1 MTIRY
6 ELNPPKADG
15 YTQKQIDTI
24 SQRITLIS
32 SVCDGVHLTD
42 SVLGIP
48 RISPFEIA
56 KLVRKYNTDMKI
68 TASLRVRDRNLGEIE
83 ELVRESNEFLD
94 GILVLMGDK
103 SQNSSNESGLF
114 PSQVVRHLLD
124 HDINGDCELF
134 LSIPNS
140 PNFEKI
146 QKKLTAKPKGFF
158 TQVIHS
164 KTQVKRIFDYLDP
177 KGFSVIPC
185 IIFPSNKNSKSAE
198 FLNLDWSNYQD
209 DVDGFIKYIEK
220 LTGDVLI
227 SSPNDFKGAHA
238 SLSKLAS

>member
-15 YTQKQIDTI
+15 YTQKQIDTL

-32 SVCDGVHLTD
+32 SVCDGIHLTD

-56 KLVRKYNTDMKI
+56 KLVRKYNTDIKI
-68 TASLRVRDRNLGEIE
+68 TASLRVRDRNLDQID

-124 HDINGDCELF
+124 HDINGNCELF
-134 LSIPNS
+134 LSIPNN
-140 PNFEKI
+140 PNFGKI
-146 QKKLTAKPKGFF
+146 QKKINVNPRGFF

-164 KTQVKRIFDYLDP
+164 KTQVERIFDYLNP
-177 KGFSVIPC
+177 KGFNVIPC
-185 IIFPSNKNSKSAE
+185 IIFPSDKNSKSAE

-209 DVDGFIKYIEK
+209 NIAAFIKDIEK

-227 SSPNDFKGAHA
+227 SSPNDFKGAQA
-238 SLSKLAS
+238 FLSKLAS

>member
-6 ELNPPKADG
+6 ELNPPRVDG

-24 SQRITLIS
+24 SQRILSIS
-32 SVCDGVHLTD
+32 SVCDGIHLTD

-56 KLVRKYNTDMKI
+56 KLVRKYDKNIKI
-68 TASLRVRDRNLGEIE
+68 TASLRVRDRNLNEIE
-83 ELVRESNEFLD
+83 QIVKESNEFLD

-103 SQNSSNESGLF
+103 SQNNSDESGLF
-114 PSQVVRHLLD
+114 PSQVVKHLLT
-124 HDINGDCELF
+124 HDINGNCELF
-134 LSIPNS
+134 LSIPNN

-146 QKKLTAKPKGFF
+146 QKKINARPRGFF

-164 KTQVKRIFDYLDP
+164 KSQIERIFDYLSP
-177 KGFSVIPC
+177 KGLSVIPC
-185 IIFPSNKNSKSAE
+185 LIFPSDKNSRSAE
-198 FLNLDWSNYQD
+198 FLNLDSSNYQD
-209 DVDGFIKYIEK
+209 DIVDFIKDIEK

-238 SLSKLAS
+238 SLSKIAS

>member
-6 ELNPPKADG
+6 ELNPPKAEG
-15 YTQKQIDTI
+15 YTQKQIDTL
-24 SQRITLIS
+24 SERINLIS
-32 SVCDGVHLTD
+32 SVCDGIHLTD

-56 KLVRKYNTDMKI
+56 KLVRKHDTRIKI

-83 ELVRESNEFLD
+83 RIVKESNEFLD

-103 SQNSSNESGLF
+103 SAYNSKESGLI

-124 HDINGDCELF
+124 HDINGNCELF
-134 LSIPNS
+134 LSIPNN

-146 QKKLTAKPKGFF
+146 QKKIDAKPRGFF

-164 KTQVKRIFDYLDP
+164 RTQVERIFDYLGP

-185 IIFPSNKNSKSAE
+185 IIFPSDKNSKSAE
-198 FLNLDWSNYQD
+198 FLDLDWSNYED
-209 DVDGFIKYIEK
+209 DIAGFIKNIEK
-220 LTGDVLI
+220 LTGDILI
-227 SSPNDFKGAHA
+227 SSPNDFKGAYA
-238 SLSKLAS
+238 SLSKIAS

>member
-6 ELNPPKADG
+6 ELNPPKAQG

-32 SVCDGVHLTD
+32 SVCDGIHLTD
-42 SVLGIP
+42 SVLGIS

-56 KLVRKYNTDMKI
+56 KLVRKHDTNIKI
-68 TASLRVRDRNLGEIE
+68 TASLRVRDRKLDEIE
-83 ELVRESNEFLD
+83 KLVRESNEFLD

-103 SQNSSNESGLF
+103 SQNNSNESGLF

-124 HDINGDCELF
+124 HDINRNCELF
-134 LSIPNS
+134 LSIPNN

-146 QKKLTAKPKGFF
+146 QKKISASPKGFF

-164 KTQVKRIFDYLDP
+164 KTQAERIFDYLNP

-185 IIFPSNKNSKSAE
+185 IIFPSDKNSKSAE
-198 FLNLDWSNYQD
+198 FLSLDWSNYQND
-209 DVDGFIKYIEK
+209 ISGFIKDIEK

-238 SLSKLAS
+238 SLSKIAS

>member
-32 SVCDGVHLTD
+32 SVCDGIHLTD

-124 HDINGDCELF
+124 HDINGNCELF
-134 LSIPNS
+134 LSIPNN

-146 QKKLTAKPKGFF
+146 QKKLTVKPKGFF

-209 DVDGFIKYIEK
+209 DVDGFIKDIEK

>member
-1 MTIRY
+1 MAIRY
-6 ELNPPKADG
+6 ELNPPKAEG

-32 SVCDGVHLTD
+32 SVCDGIHLTD

-56 KLVRKYNTDMKI
+56 KLVRKHDTRIKI
-68 TASLRVRDRNLGEIE
+68 TASLRVRDRNLDEIE

-103 SQNSSNESGLF
+103 SQNNSNESGLF
-114 PSQVVRHLLD
+114 PSQVVKHLLD
-124 HDINGDCELF
+124 HDINENCELF
-134 LSIPNS
+134 LSIPNN

-146 QKKLTAKPKGFF
+146 QKKISAKPRGFF

-164 KTQVKRIFDYLDP
+164 KTQVERIFDYLNP
-177 KGFSVIPC
+177 KGFNVIPC
-185 IIFPSNKNSKSAE
+185 IIFPSDKNSKSAE

-209 DVDGFIKYIEK
+209 DIVAFIKDIEK

-238 SLSKLAS
+238 SLSKIAS

>member
-6 ELNPPKADG
+6 ESNPPKADG

-32 SVCDGVHLTD
+32 SVCDGIHLTD

-124 HDINGDCELF
+124 HDINGNCELF
-134 LSIPNS
+134 LSIPNN

-146 QKKLTAKPKGFF
+146 QKKLTVKPKGFF

-209 DVDGFIKYIEK
+209 DVDGFVKDIEK

>member
-6 ELNPPKADG
+6 ELNPPKAEG

-32 SVCDGVHLTD
+32 SVCDGIHLTD

-56 KLVRKYNTDMKI
+56 KLVRKHDSRIKI
-68 TASLRVRDRNLGEIE
+68 TASLRVRDRNLDEIE
-83 ELVRESNEFLD
+83 KLVKESNEFLD

-103 SQNSSNESGLF
+103 SQNSPNESGLF
-114 PSQVVRHLLD
+114 PSQVVKHLLNYG
-124 HDINGDCELF
+124 INKNCELF
-134 LSIPNS
+134 LSIPNN

-146 QKKLTAKPKGFF
+146 QKKINAKPKGFF

-164 KTQVKRIFDYLDP
+164 KTQVKRIFDYLSP
-177 KGFSVIPC
+177 KGFNVVPC
-185 IIFPSNKNSKSAE
+185 IIFPSDKNSKSAE

-209 DVDGFIKYIEK
+209 DIAAFIKDVEK

-227 SSPNDFKGAHA
+227 SSPNDFKGAHE
-238 SLSKLAS
+238 SLSKIAS

>member
-6 ELNPPKADG
+6 ELNPPRVEG

-24 SQRITLIS
+24 SQRILSIN
-32 SVCDGVHLTD
+32 SVCDGIHLTD

-56 KLVRKYNTDMKI
+56 KLVRKYDKNIKI
-68 TASLRVRDRNLGEIE
+68 TASLRVRDRNLNEIE
-83 ELVRESNEFLD
+83 QIVKESNEFLD

-103 SQNSSNESGLF
+103 SQNNSDESGLF
-114 PSQVVRHLLD
+114 PSQVVKHL
-124 HDINGDCELF
+124 HDINDNCELF
-134 LSIPNS
+134 LSIPNK

-146 QKKLTAKPKGFF
+146 QKKIGVNPRGFF

-164 KTQVKRIFDYLDP
+164 KSQIERIFDYLSP

-185 IIFPSNKNSKSAE
+185 IIFPSDKNAKSAE

-209 DVDGFIKYIEK
+209 DIDGFIKDIEK

-227 SSPNDFKGAHA
+227 SSPNDFKGAQT
-238 SLSKLAS
+238 SLSKIAS

>member
-124 HDINGDCELF
+124 HDINGNCELF
-134 LSIPNS
+134 LSIPNN

-146 QKKLTAKPKGFF
+146 QKKLTVKPKGFF

-209 DVDGFIKYIEK
+209 DVDGFIKDIEK

>member
-32 SVCDGVHLTD
+32 SVCDGIHLTD

-209 DVDGFIKYIEK
+209 DVDGFIKDIEK